1 MVLALLKSGIPSGAP
16 VGIISSKDLSANTD
30 RGSVNKFIEVP
41 AVVRIT
47 CGNTPAAELSAT
59 PPSNCTIASSVA
71 ALPPSINANSSTSNV
86 TNNSLVLASQ
96 SYTLATLLLAFS
108 TFLITLSPT
117 LNL

>member
-1 MVLALLKSGIPSGAP
+1 MV
-16 VGIISSKDLSANTD
+16 
-30 RGSVNKFIEVP
+30 EP

-86 TNNSLVLASQ
+86 TSSSLVFGSQ
-96 SYTLATLLLAFS
+96 SYTLATLLFWFS

-117 LNL
+117 LNLYVEIPLESF

>member
-1 MVLALLKSGIPSGAP
+1 MV
-16 VGIISSKDLSANTD
+16 
-30 RGSVNKFIEVP
+30 EP

-71 ALPPSINANSSTSNV
+71 ALPPSINASSSTSNV
-86 TNNSLVLASQ
+86 TRSSLVEEFQ
-96 SYTLATLLLAFS
+96 SYTLATLLFALS
-108 TFLITLSPT
+108 TRRITLSPT